1 MEERGELNMAIYNY
15 GLPINYQTPMPYQQQ
30 YPVQQTVSNTPIT
43 TNQSSSSGIIWVQGE
58 AGAKAYPVA
67 PGNSVLLMDS
77 ESECFYI
84 KSTDSSGIP
93 MPLRVFNYCEIVQS
107 QPVEKQID
115 TSQLA
120 TQDDLEALRRE
131 LRQALDDLRPKTMN
145 RKENKHEQ
153 TIPRDSA
160 KQSNE

>member
-1 MEERGELNMAIYNY
+1 MAIYNY
-15 GLPINYQTPMPYQQQ
+15 GLPMPNYQTLIPYQQQ
-30 YPVQQTVSNTPIT
+30 YPQVQQTISNTPIT
-43 TNQSSSSGIIWVQGE
+43 SNQNTANSIIWVQGE

-93 MPLRVFNYCEIVQS
+93 MPLRVFSYNEIVQT
-107 QPVEKQID
+107 QHQQNQAGD
-115 TSQLA
+115 TEQYVTMSEFNELKKIIEEMQSR
-120 TQDDLEALRRE
+120 TMRR
-131 LRQALDDLRPKTMN
+131 
-145 RKENKHEQ
+145 ENKHEQ
-153 TIPRDSA
+153 TLSRNTT